1 MKRILGSKG
10 LDILLN
16 NIGIGQTGYLRP
28 HEVTAETLREQFEV
42 NVIGPHLITKAMLP
56 LLEAGNKKIIVNTFD
71 FPIVMQL
78 ISFSDRVLPARL
90 LTMMDGILG

>member
-1 MKRILGSKG
+1 
-10 LDILLN
+10 
-16 NIGIGQTGYLRP
+16 
-28 HEVTAETLREQFEV
+28 
-42 NVIGPHLITKAMLP
+42 MLP

-71 FPIVMQL
+71 FPLVMQL